1 MESVVS
7 DRCHY
12 SMEMAP
18 DATSHRGHQIS
29 ENETWRYVAMA
40 FGNMKGEEVMA
51 DVMGGLK
58 MGRIPLATT

>member
-1 MESVVS
+1 
-7 DRCHY
+7 
-12 SMEMAP
+12 MEMAP

-29 ENETWRYVAMA
+29 ENETWCYVVMA

-51 DVMGGLK
+51 DVKGGLK